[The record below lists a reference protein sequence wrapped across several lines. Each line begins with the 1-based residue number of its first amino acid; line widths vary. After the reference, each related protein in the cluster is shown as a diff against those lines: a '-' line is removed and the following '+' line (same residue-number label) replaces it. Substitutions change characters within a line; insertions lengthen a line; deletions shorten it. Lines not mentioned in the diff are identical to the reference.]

1 MGPRTTSNNG
11 SSSSGSS
18 SHHQNDAFLQSMQT
32 MGLMR
37 AMETGNSHLDFV
49 LAAALPYG
57 ISTVLQ
63 HLPKNLP
70 SWMMNIV
77 FGRRDKALTVSH
89 VRTIVDA
96 VDKNSYGETILGASG
111 EQEEAQNGVLIAA
124 ILHYLHAHNLLAHLT
139 EADLDLTP
147 LDGGVQQLGGN
158 NSDHRYNS
166 NSGNN
171 KDNTL
176 SSALSRYQVVKK
188 PPANVWHDIGQYGA
202 PKTDVDTDIPA
213 DTAKVELRIE
223 RECENNRDQN
233 GSNNT
238 SHTQTTLQLRANT
251 GEAIDSFIATAYA
264 WYKQALRKQEDT
276 SRHLYDLVVADD
288 FMAATSSSSSS
299 RRRRYGGGSSSGHL
313 FKRYRLSDEKTF
325 DSLFFPEKGGL
336 LQLLQNFLNR
346 TGKYAIKGYPHKL
359 GILLHGEPGT
369 GKTSL
374 LKVLAAYTGRSIVN
388 VPLSKISTNAEL
400 QSIFLDERRAVDD
413 QVVPVKL
420 GMEQVIYVMEDVDAA
435 SKLVQRRV
443 AAMPSKK
450 CARFNGNSG
459 DDAQE
464 AVMPLPAPLWHL
476 FLQSTDEKCKRLV
489 QKLLG
494 KSNRLKQEA
503 QRSGILSAVVDTMNT
518 MSALRIPWADGNA
531 SAAVEEASDECLQT
545 IDKVMN
551 KRSKIDRFLALQA
564 QILINLMDTSGMEID
579 DTFIEA
585 LLGRHP
591 ISWATSSPSST
602 VTPNLSSSECDFF
615 AMPFGSHDQ
624 EEEFNCRK
632 RKWDQ
637 VGDASSDQRRSTVSW
652 MKPPRDELNLS
663 GLLNVLDGVV
673 DSPGRI
679 VVMTTNHVEHLDPA
693 LIRPG
698 RIDKRLYLGHMKAEQ
713 AVAMLEHYFVTRL
726 SDAQK
731 DHVSQVFETRRLTP
745 AQVEQMT
752 AEYDQIDDLLAKL

>member
-1 MGPRTTSNNG
+1 
-11 SSSSGSS
+11 
-18 SHHQNDAFLQSMQT
+18 
-32 MGLMR
+32 MR

-63 HLPKNLP
+63 HLPQNLP
-70 SWMMNIV
+70 LWMMNLL

-89 VRTIVDA
+89 IRTIVDA
-96 VDKNSYGETILGASG
+96 VDKNSYGETIFGSSG

-124 ILHYLHAHNLLAHLT
+124 ILHYLHAHNRLAHLT

-147 LDGGVQQLGGN
+147 LDGGAQQLGGN

-166 NSGNN
+166 NNGSSN
-171 KDNTL
+171 DNTL
-176 SSALSRYQVVKK
+176 SSALARYRVVKK

-202 PKTDVDTDIPA
+202 PNTTGVNVDDGAPT

-223 RECENNRDQN
+223 RQCENHRDQN
-233 GSNNT
+233 GSNGT

-251 GEAIDSFIATAYA
+251 GGAIDSFVATAYA

-276 SRHLYDLVVADD
+276 SRHLYDLVVTDD
-288 FMAATSSSSSS
+288 FMGATSSSSSS

-325 DSLFFPEKGGL
+325 DSLFFPEKEGL

-359 GILLHGEPGT
+359 GILLYGEPGT

-374 LKVLAAYTGRSIVN
+374 LKALAAYTGRSIVN

-400 QSIFLDERRAVDD
+400 QSIFLDERRAVED

-435 SKLVQRRV
+435 SKVVQRRV
-443 AAMPSKK
+443 AAAASNKRS
-450 CARFNGNSG
+450 RFNGNG
-459 DDAQE
+459 DTAAQE

-489 QKLLG
+489 QKLLE
-494 KSNRLKQEA
+494 KSDRLKQEA
-503 QRSGILSAVVDTMNT
+503 KESGILSAVVDTMNT
-518 MSALRIPWADGNA
+518 IPALRIPWADGNA
-531 SAAVEEASDECLQT
+531 SAAVEEASEECLQT

-564 QILINLMDTSGMEID
+564 QILINLMDNSGLEID
-579 DTFIEA
+579 DAFVEA
-585 LLGRHP
+585 LLGRQP
-591 ISWATSSPSST
+591 VSWATSSPSST
-602 VTPNLSSSECDFF
+602 VTPDSSSSECNFL
-615 AMPFGSHDQ
+615 AMPFGSDYQ
-624 EEEFNCRK
+624 EEEFNCKK

-652 MKPPRDELNLS
+652 MKPPKDELNLS